1 MHRPSAR
8 SSLRSAI
15 TGIEQVVSVKL
26 LGVTF
31 FNTLRFDE
39 HVKNILIICNQ
50 RCYLL
55 KCLKGQGL
63 PSAQLNIVFCAII
76 LSRILYAL
84 PAWGGFLTVE
94 LTNKI
99 DIFLRKAVKWGYA
112 QKVTSLSELLRNAD
126 EKLFS
131 KTRSNHSIHQLL
143 PPAKTL
149 LMKLLSTHCVFAFP
163 QCNYN
168 LYKSSFVLRN
178 LFLDAY

>member
-1 MHRPSAR
+1 MFGRTGAPALHGQVGNISYITIRVVIA
-8 SSLRSAI
+8 LRNRAMQI
-15 TGIEQVVSVKL
+15 DI
-26 LGVTF
+26 
-31 FNTLRFDE
+31 
-39 HVKNILIICNQ
+39 
-50 RCYLL
+50 YLL
-55 KCLKGQGL
+55 TYKYRTGVQV
-63 PSAQLNIVFCAII
+63 NI
-76 LSRILYAL
+76 
-84 PAWGGFLTVE
+84 E

-112 QKVTSLSELLRNAD
+112 QKVTFLSELLRNAD

-131 KTRSNHSIHQLL
+131 KMRSSNHSIHQLL

-149 LMKLLSTHCVFAFP
+149 PIKLRSIHCVFALP

>member
-1 MHRPSAR
+1 MQSNVSGLKNPVKKSD
-8 SSLRSAI
+8 SYT
-15 TGIEQVVSVKL
+15 TGISLKIQKYQ
-26 LGVTF
+26 
-31 FNTLRFDE
+31 
-39 HVKNILIICNQ
+39 ICNQ

-55 KCLKGQGL
+55 KCLKGL
-63 PSAQLNIVFCAII
+63 PSAQLNIVFRAII

-84 PAWGGFLTVE
+84 PAWGGFLPVE

-99 DIFLRKAVKWGYA
+99 DIF
-112 QKVTSLSELLRNAD
+112 
-126 EKLFS
+126 
-131 KTRSNHSIHQLL
+131 HSIHQLL

-149 LMKLLSTHCVFAFP
+149 PMKLRSTHCVFALP

>member
-1 MHRPSAR
+1 MPPYLYDLVSIQV
-8 SSLRSAI
+8 SLLVVTTHAFHLTLGYSDQTII
-15 TGIEQVVSVKL
+15 TQSLVV
-26 LGVTF
+26 T
-31 FNTLRFDE
+31 
-39 HVKNILIICNQ
+39 Q
-50 RCYLL
+50 
-55 KCLKGQGL
+55 
-63 PSAQLNIVFCAII
+63 
-76 LSRILYAL
+76 LYAL

-131 KTRSNHSIHQLL
+131 KMRSSNHSIHQLL

-149 LMKLLSTHCVFAFP
+149 PMKLRSTHCVFALP